1 MNEKISVNDTLS
13 CLNSAITLLDYTI
26 EQSNNK
32 NFRDSIVNSRNKLEE
47 IQWELYLIAKQ
58 KSYYIPAAPAGQAD
72 IDQVKQ
78 SISK

>member
-1 MNEKISVNDTLS
+1 MDEKMSVSDTLS
-13 CLNSAITLLDYTI
+13 CTNSIITLLEYTI

-32 NFRDSIVNSRNKLEE
+32 NFRDTIVDSRNKLED

-58 KSYYIPAAPAGQAD
+58 KGYYVPAAPAGQAD